1 MESVL
6 SISHSS
12 ISGLALLQLISA
24 GNNWGL
30 TPINWQLQVVVQLG
44 HRAHGGARVAH
55 RVGLVDGNRWRHPL
69 DLVHGGL
76 VHAIEK
82 LPRIGAEGFDIAALP
97 LGIQRVKH
105 QTGFARATG
114 AGDHRQLPGADVHIQ
129 ILQIVLARAVD
140 ADKTVGGIRG
150 RR

>member
-82 LPRIGAEGFDIAALP
+82 LARVGAEGFHITPLP
-97 LGIQRVKH
+97 LGIQRVEH
-105 QTGFARATG
+105 QRRLARTAG